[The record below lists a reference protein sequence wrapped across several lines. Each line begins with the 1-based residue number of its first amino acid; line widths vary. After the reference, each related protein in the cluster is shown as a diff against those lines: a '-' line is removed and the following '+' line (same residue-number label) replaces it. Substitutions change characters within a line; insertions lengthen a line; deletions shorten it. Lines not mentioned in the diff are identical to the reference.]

1 MRPLDGIR
9 VVDLTRV
16 LSGPYCTMQLG
27 DLGAEVIKVER
38 PGEGDDTRAFAPPY
52 QGDQAAYFLS
62 VNRNKKSITLDMKS
76 ERGKEVLWRLIE
88 TSDVLVENFRPGAM
102 DRLGMGYDAVSARR
116 PSMVYCS
123 ISGFGDTG
131 PQKDRPGY
139 DVIVQG
145 EAGIM
150 DLTGPRDGPP
160 HKVGT
165 AIGDLV
171 SGLTASQAILAAL
184 YTRKETGRG
193 QHVSVSMYEV
203 VAALLT
209 FNASIF
215 FATGNS
221 PRRRG
226 NEHPTIVPYETFE
239 ASDGWINLGV
249 ANDDLWRRFCE
260 AAKRPDLVNDVR
272 FAKASDRVR
281 NREHLVPLV
290 KAIIKGRT
298 RNQWLKSF
306 DKAGV
311 PSGAIR
317 TVGEVCQ
324 GQLLEAR
331 AMVAEMPHKT
341 AGKVKAI
348 KNAMHL
354 SETPL
359 NAYAAPPRLGEH
371 TYEVLTSLLGYTK
384 AEIEKLADAHVVT
397 IHQERNRKA
406 RCPRSNARRQSAS

>member
-1 MRPLDGIR
+1 MRPLDGLR

-38 PGEGDDTRAFAPPY
+38 PGEGDDTRAFAPPF

-62 VNRNKKSITLDMKS
+62 VNRNKKSMTLDMKS

-88 TSDVLVENFRPGAM
+88 VSDVLVENFRPGAM
-102 DRLGMGYDAVSARR
+102 DRLGLGYEAVKARR

-131 PQKDRPGY
+131 IQKDRPGY

-145 EAGIM
+145 EAGVM
-150 DLTGPRDGPP
+150 DITGPRDGAP
-160 HKVGT
+160 HKVGV
-165 AIGDLV
+165 AVADLV
-171 SGLTASQAILAAL
+171 SGLNASQGILAAL
-184 YTRKETGRG
+184 FTRQSTGLG
-193 QHVSVSMYEV
+193 QHVRISMYEA

-209 FNASIF
+209 FNASIYY
-215 FATGNS
+215 ATGNS

-239 ASDGWINLGV
+239 AADGWINLGV
-249 ANDDLWRRFCE
+249 ANDDLWQRFC
-260 AAKRPDLVNDVR
+260 AAAERPELKTDAR

-281 NREHLVPLV
+281 NREVLVPLV
-290 KAIIKGRT
+290 KTIVKERS
-298 RNQWLKSF
+298 RDEWLKRL

-317 TVGEVCQ
+317 TVGEVCDSE
-324 GQLLEAR
+324 LLKSR
-331 AMVAEMPHKT
+331 DMVAEMPHAS
-341 AGKVKAI
+341 AGVVKAI
-348 KNAMHL
+348 KSAMHL
-354 SETPL
+354 SQTPL
-359 NAYAAPPRLGEH
+359 DAYVAPPRLGEH
-371 TYEVLTSLLGYTK
+371 TREILTGVLGYSATDFDR
-384 AEIEKLADAHVVT
+384 LARDKVV
-397 IHQERNRKA
+397 
-406 RCPRSNARRQSAS
+406 

>member
-38 PGEGDDTRAFAPPY
+38 PGEGDDTRAFAPPF

-76 ERGKEVLWRLIE
+76 ERGKEALWRLIDA
-88 TSDVLVENFRPGAM
+88 SDVLVENFRPGAM
-102 DRLGMGYDAVSARR
+102 DRLGLGYEAVKARR
-116 PSMVYCS
+116 PAMVYCS

-131 PQKDRPGY
+131 IQKDRPGY

-145 EAGIM
+145 EAGVM
-150 DLTGPRDGPP
+150 DITGPRDGPP
-160 HKVGT
+160 HKVGV
-165 AIGDLV
+165 AMADLV
-171 SGLTASQAILAAL
+171 SGLNASQAILAAL
-184 YTRKETGRG
+184 YTRRSTGRG
-193 QHVSVSMYEV
+193 QHVRISMYEA

-209 FNASIF
+209 FNASIYY
-215 FATGNS
+215 ATGNS

-239 ASDGWINLGV
+239 AADGWINLGV
-249 ANDDLWRRFCE
+249 ANDDLWQRFC
-260 AAKRPDLVNDVR
+260 AAAERPDLKTDAR

-281 NREHLVPLV
+281 NRDDLVPVV
-290 KAIIKGRT
+290 KAIIKERS
-298 RNQWLKSF
+298 RDEWLKRL

-317 TVGEVCQ
+317 TVGEVCDSEV
-324 GQLLEAR
+324 LKAR
-331 AMVAEMPHKT
+331 DMVAEMQHAS
-341 AGKVKAI
+341 AGTVKAI
-348 KNAMHL
+348 KSPMHL

-359 NAYAAPPRLGEH
+359 ESYSAPPRLGEH
-371 TYEVLTSLLGYTK
+371 TQEILTGVLGYS
-384 AEIEKLADAHVVT
+384 ANDFEKLAGNKV
-397 IHQERNRKA
+397 I
-406 RCPRSNARRQSAS
+406 